1 MRHRICRRA
10 DSRTNMNKFNIKT
23 KAHEYYFKYKFIQA
37 RRSIYELK
45 LPSSQSNTKTI
56 KLNGTRK
63 TFKYG
68 IMFGLRPINRKL
80 RQFGEA

>member
-1 MRHRICRRA
+1 MNIILNINLFRHAEVGINEA
-10 DSRTNMNKFNIKT
+10 QASRLTV
-23 KAHEYYFKYKFIQA
+23 
-37 RRSIYELK
+37 
-45 LPSSQSNTKTI
+45 SNAKTI